1 VAVMDKQVSRIDG
14 KGFFVE
20 PVIVDENDPLG
31 LDLIETPVPE
41 GLYKPKWNGTQ
52 WIEVLP
58 QEEVDVLKKRQEDM
72 NKAIE
77 YRKYLAETDWY
88 VMRKLETGQEIPPD
102 VEAKRQEA
110 HEFLSNYNGDI

>member
-1 VAVMDKQVSRIDG
+1 MIKQVSKIDSE
-14 KGFFVE
+14 GFFVE
-20 PVIVDENDPLG
+20 PVIIDENDSLPP
-31 LDLIETPVPE
+31 DLIAIPIPE
-41 GLYKPKWNGTQ
+41 GFYKPRWDGTQ
-52 WIEVLP
+52 WVEGMT
-58 QEEVDVLKKRQEDM
+58 QEEADVLKKRQEDM